1 MSSHPSL
8 FSLFFFLLLSLP
20 QHSFS
25 STEEYLKLPLL
36 PRTPL
41 PSPSHLLAAD
51 LRRLSANSP
60 LTSGAPTGSGQ
71 YFASLRL
78 GSPPQRLLLVADTG
92 SDLIWVKCSGCR
104 RNCSSTAFLPRHSA
118 SFSPH
123 HCYDSPCQLVPH
135 PPSPKNHLC
144 NNHTKLHTPCHY
156 QYSYAD
162 GSTSTGFFSKETISL
177 NTTNSTRQT
186 RLNKLS
192 FGCAFRTSGPSVT
205 GHSFNGAQG
214 VMGLGRGPISFT
226 SQLARKLSNTKTK
239 NTFSYCLLDYTL
251 SPPPTSYLTIG
262 PTPND
267 VVSRNSFTYTPLL
280 TNPFSP
286 SFYYISIQSV
296 SVDGVRLPI
305 SESVF
310 RIDANGNG
318 GTVVD
323 SGTTLS
329 FLAEPA
335 YGKILAAFRRRVRLP
350 AVESAAALGF
360 DLCVNVSGVARPK
373 LPRLRFRLA
382 GKAVLSPPVGN
393 YFIEPA
399 EGVKCLAVQ
408 PVRPDSGFSVIGN
421 LMQQGYLFEF
431 DLDRSRIGFT
441 RHGCAV
447 R

>member
-1 MSSHPSL
+1 MSSHPS
-8 FSLFFFLLLSLP
+8 FFFLFFFLLLTLP
-20 QHSFS
+20 NYS
-25 STEEYLKLPLL
+25 SEYLKLPLL
-36 PRTPL
+36 PPTPL
-41 PSPSHLLAAD
+41 PSPSQLLAAD
-51 LRRLSANSP
+51 LRRLSVKSP
-60 LTSGAPTGSGQ
+60 LTSGAATGSGQ
-71 YFASLRL
+71 YFADLRL

-92 SDLIWVKCSGCR
+92 SDLLWVKCSACR
-104 RNCSSTAFLPRHSA
+104 RNCSSSISAFLPRHST

-135 PPSPKNHLC
+135 PPSHKNRLC
-144 NNHTKLHTPCHY
+144 HNRTKLHTPCRY

-162 GSTSTGFFSKETISL
+162 GSTSTGFFSKETITL
-177 NTTNSTRQT
+177 NTTSSTLLT
-186 RLNKLS
+186 TLKKLS
-192 FGCAFRTSGPSVT
+192 FGCGFRTSGPSVT

-226 SQLARKLSNTKTK
+226 SQLSNTNTK
-239 NTFSYCLLDYTL
+239 HTFSYCLLDYTL

-267 VVSRNSFTYTPLL
+267 AVSQNSFTYTPLL

-310 RIDANGNG
+310 RIDAHGNG

-335 YGKILAAFRRRVRLP
+335 YGKILAAFRLRVRLP
-350 AVESAAALGF
+350 AVESAATLGF
-360 DLCVNVSGVARPK
+360 DLCVNVSGVARPR

-382 GKAVLSPPVGN
+382 GKAVLSPPAGN

-408 PVRPDSGFSVIGN
+408 PVRPGSGFSVIGN

>member
-8 FSLFFFLLLSLP
+8 FSLSFFLLLSLP

-92 SDLIWVKCSGCR
+92 SDLIWTLCR
-104 RNCSSTAFLPRHSA
+104 
-118 SFSPH
+118 
-123 HCYDSPCQLVPH
+123 LVPP
-135 PPSPKNHLC
+135 PPSSKNERC